1 MRRIVGRIWPHSQ
14 TWRAAIVAAFIL
26 ALIVFLFIR
35 LVGDWSVLANVKN
48 LTDMKDLTGVFQSA
62 VTIVAIVVGGV
73 FAWFKLQAFR
83 DFEPHL
89 TVTHEVHHRAISP
102 NYVHIDVTATLHN
115 SSRVKIELQE
125 ADFAIQWIAPA
136 SDELV
141 LELYDE
147 VFDDGLEDYLQW
159 PTIDEGRR
167 DWNSGELLVE
177 PGESHHETYEFLVS
191 RDVEVVLV
199 YTYFRNP
206 RYSSSSRSAEG
217 WGASTVYDIVSED
230 K

>member
-1 MRRIVGRIWPHSQ
+1 MSQ
-14 TWRAAIVAAFIL
+14 TWRAALVAALIL
-26 ALIVFLFIR
+26 ALIVFSFAH
-35 LVGDWSVLANVKN
+35 LVGDWSVLTNVKN
-48 LTDMKDLTGVFQSA
+48 LADVKDLAGVFQSA
-62 VTIVAIVVGGV
+62 VTVVAIVVGGI

-89 TVTHEVHHRAISP
+89 TVTHEIHHRVISQS
-102 NYVHIDVTATLHN
+102 YVHVDVTAILRN
-115 SSRVKIELQE
+115 NSRVKIELKE

-147 VFDDGLEDYLQW
+147 VFDDGVESYIQW
-159 PTIDEGRR
+159 PTMDEGRR
-167 DWNSGELLVE
+167 DWETGELLVE

-191 RDVEVVLV
+191 RDVEVVLI

-206 RYSSSSRSAEG
+206 RYPSPLQTAEG
-217 WGASTVYDIVSED
+217 WGASTVYDIVNRD

>member
-1 MRRIVGRIWPHSQ
+1 MRRIVSRIWPHSQ
-14 TWRAAIVAAFIL
+14 TWRAVLITVLILLVIGTAFIL
-26 ALIVFLFIR
+26 LID
-35 LVGDWSVLANVKN
+35 DWS
-48 LTDMKDLTGVFQSA
+48 DMSRIKDATGAFQSG
-62 VTIVAIVVGGV
+62 VTIVAIVAGGI
-73 FAWFKLQAFR
+73 FALFKLQAFR

-89 TVTHEVHHRAISP
+89 TVTHEVNHRSISP
-102 NYVHIDVTATLHN
+102 SYVHIDVTATLHN